1 MAKVWLFLSVWGGA
15 LVLSFGLWKWGR
27 LHPDPLVVSTVP
39 VLALLFVPAF
49 FMALWLFWLARVAPQ
64 SVQRAGGSGES
75 VESDSEQEST

>member
-39 VLALLFVPAF
+39 VLALLFVPALS
-49 FMALWLFWLARVAPQ
+49 MALWLFWLARLTPLPLQ
-64 SVQRAGGSGES
+64 LAGGSGES
-75 VESDSEQEST
+75 VQSDSEQEST

>member
-15 LVLSFGLWKWGR
+15 LLTSFGLWKWGR

>member
-49 FMALWLFWLARVAPQ
+49 FMALWLFWLAWVAPQ

-75 VESDSEQEST
+75 VQSDSEQEST

>member
-49 FMALWLFWLARVAPQ
+49 FMALWLFWLARVAPL

-75 VESDSEQEST
+75 VQSDSEQEST

>member
-49 FMALWLFWLARVAPQ
+49 FMALWLFWLARVAPL
-64 SVQRAGGSGES
+64 SVQRAGGRGES
-75 VESDSEQEST
+75 VQSDSEQEST

>member
-1 MAKVWLFLSVWGGA
+1 MVKVWLLLSVWGGA
-15 LVLSFGLWKWGR
+15 LLVSFGLWKWGR
-27 LHPDPLVVSTVP
+27 LHPDQLVVSTFP

-75 VESDSEQEST
+75 VQSDSEQEST

>member
-1 MAKVWLFLSVWGGA
+1 LAKVWLLLSVWGGA
-15 LVLSFGLWKWGR
+15 LVVSFGLWKWGR

-49 FMALWLFWLARVAPQ
+49 FMALWLFWLARVAPL

-75 VESDSEQEST
+75 VQSDSEQEST

>member
-1 MAKVWLFLSVWGGA
+1 MAKAWLFLSVWGGA
-15 LVLSFGLWKWGR
+15 LLLSFGLWKWGR

-75 VESDSEQEST
+75 VQSDSEQEST

>member
-49 FMALWLFWLARVAPQ
+49 FMALWLFWLARVAPL
-64 SVQRAGGSGES
+64 SVQRADASGES
-75 VESDSEQEST
+75 VQSDSEQEST